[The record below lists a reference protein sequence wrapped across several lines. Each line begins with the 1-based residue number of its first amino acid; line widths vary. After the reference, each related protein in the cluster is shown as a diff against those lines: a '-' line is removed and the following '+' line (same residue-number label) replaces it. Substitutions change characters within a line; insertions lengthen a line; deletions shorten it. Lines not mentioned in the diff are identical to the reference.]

1 MEEATDTEFECSI
14 VVRVSARNWQHAAN
28 QAQRV
33 IDNNTDRWVFQITN
47 LDSED
52 VRSGIQ
58 ADIEDALD
66 NAEIA

>member
-1 MEEATDTEFECSI
+1 MDEDTDIEFECSI

-33 IDNNTDRWVFQITN
+33 IDNNTDPWVFEITN
-47 LDSED
+47 LDSKD
-52 VRSGIQ
+52 MRAGIQ
-58 ADIEDALD
+58 AEIEDALD

>member
-14 VVRVSARNWQHAAN
+14 VVRVSARDWQHAAN

-52 VRSGIQ
+52 VRSGIR

>member
-1 MEEATDTEFECSI
+1 MYESADTEFECSI

-33 IDNNTDRWVFQITN
+33 IDNNTDRWVFEITN
-47 LDSED
+47 LDSMD
-52 VRSGIQ
+52 VRDGIQ
-58 ADIEDALD
+58 AEIEDVLD